1 MLYPLLRN
9 ALFAMDAERTHDRVL
24 PLLNS
29 WPAARFCQWRY
40 ANLPPS
46 PVTCCDLKFRNPV
59 GLAAGLDKNGDYL
72 KGLHQLGFGFC
83 EIGTVTPVPQPGNPQ
98 PRLFRLPEDEAL
110 INRMG
115 FNNKGVDHL
124 VKNVTAFRQSTPQA
138 DTDIPFRIGINIGKN
153 KDTPNEQAVDDYLIC
168 LHKVYEHADYITV
181 NISSPNTPG
190 LRELQLGDA
199 RLSLLQAIKQ
209 AQLDLHKQFDRYVPL
224 FVKVAPDMSD
234 EELNSFATDINNTAI
249 DGVIAT
255 NTTNSESARATLK
268 NKNKNE
274 QGGISGKPVNPLSAH
289 ALEQLRSQ
297 LDAQVPIIGAGGIQS
312 AEDAMQRLQA
322 GASLIQVYTG
332 LIYRGPDLIRD
343 IVRAS
348 L

>member
-1 MLYPLLRN
+1 MSPL
-9 ALFAMDAERTHDRVL
+9 
-24 PLLNS
+24 S
-29 WPAARFCQWRY
+29 
-40 ANLPPS
+40 
-46 PVTCCDLKFRNPV
+46 
-59 GLAAGLDKNGDYL
+59 DK
-72 KGLHQLGFGFC
+72 
-83 EIGTVTPVPQPGNPQ
+83 V
-98 PRLFRLPEDEAL
+98 
-110 INRMG
+110 
-115 FNNKGVDHL
+115 
-124 VKNVTAFRQSTPQA
+124 
-138 DTDIPFRIGINIGKN
+138 
-153 KDTPNEQAVDDYLIC
+153 
-168 LHKVYEHADYITV
+168 ITV

-209 AQLDLHKQFDRYVPL
+209 AQLDLHKQFDRYIPL

-274 QGGISGKPVNPLSAH
+274 QGGISGKPVNPLSVH

-348 L
+348 M